1 MDLVFWNPAKF
12 SRFSEISNISGNLET
27 LETSKAS
34 GFQGSRNL
42 SNYLMVSRPL
52 KCYESLCRRNTFWN
66 LYILHMYT
74 FLSRIIHFQEPTLIG
89 LGYLLSKFCTSASVG
104 NVNRFMCWDET
115 FVPFCKRMIRF
126 RSMFLT
132 TPFLRYFEYQQ
143 AIRIAHLCFLNDWS
157 TLTSSAL
164 TFFIRWNKRFEI
176 SKSRPDLHRLKKRF
190 IHKQTIYRNI

>member
-1 MDLVFWNPAKF
+1 MDLVLWNPAKF
-12 SRFSEISNISGNLET
+12 SRFSEISNISGNLESH
-27 LETSKAS
+27 ETSKAS

-66 LYILHMYT
+66 LYILHMYI

-89 LGYLLSKFCTSASVG
+89 LRYLLSKFCTSVSVG

-115 FVPFCKRMIRF
+115 FVPFCKRIIRF
-126 RSMFLT
+126 RSMFLM

-143 AIRIAHLCFLNDWS
+143 AIRIAHLCFLNDRS

-164 TFFIRWNKRFEI
+164 IFFI
-176 SKSRPDLHRLKKRF
+176 
-190 IHKQTIYRNI
+190 